1 MTACHVKKLVEKQ
14 GKTHKEL
21 SQILKNLYPEE
32 NGLSEK
38 SVRRYCAVNG
48 IRRYDSS
55 LTCTNIDNVISTAIA
70 EVCGGELRMLAC
82 KRFRVRF

>member
-1 MTACHVKKLVEKQ
+1 MLYICTAYLRPGGRLAGLGLVVTACHVKKLVEKQ

-32 NGLSEK
+32 DGLSEK

-48 IRRYDSS
+48 IRRYDLS
-55 LTCTNIDNVISTAIA
+55 LTCTNIGN
-70 EVCGGELRMLAC
+70 
-82 KRFRVRF
+82 